1 MGNGIPIALGV
12 FPACKLPVGFIMQ
25 PIPGVNHKVSR
36 QNLKQILKQGKPA
49 RVCRPDSKKLLQAL
63 FVKLRLYCRVRK
75 AGLWL
80 GAKHQRI
87 PSDGIKKRFDT
98 YAVAV

>member
-1 MGNGIPIALGV
+1 M
-12 FPACKLPVGFIMQ
+12 
-25 PIPGVNHKVSR
+25 
-36 QNLKQILKQGKPA
+36 
-49 RVCRPDSKKLLQAL
+49 CRPDSKKLLQAL
-63 FVKLRLYCRVRK
+63 FVKLRFYCRVSK